1 VKRERTKTALPLVLR
16 GTRAASE
23 NGFVGKD
30 VHGGEDPLPP
40 VVESVLDGQLSRDS
54 RFTRVSGETTDDR

>member
-1 VKRERTKTALPLVLR
+1 MNRKYTKTALPLVLR
-16 GTRAASE
+16 GARAASE

-30 VHGGEDPLPP
+30 VHGQEDPLPP
-40 VVESVLDGQLSRDS
+40 VVEPVLKGQVSRDS